1 MTRRTKY
8 SKEYKLD
15 TISLVVDQGYS
26 RAEAARRLKWTPF
39 IGQRGGDLKVESDIV
54 FMLPVRAV

>member
-1 MTRRTKY
+1 MST
-8 SKEYKLD
+8 
-15 TISLVVDQGYS
+15 
-26 RAEAARRLKWTPF
+26 LKWTPF